1 MEWTSS
7 HLSQHMFITFWA
19 IPPRGVDDWRSS
31 REEEELNVYS
41 YPSLGHTNLMKTVDS
56 LLSRFVSAV
65 DDRYPVELTY
75 PKKGYLLTQISKFRR
90 GMSEATKGIIRS
102 LSAISMLLCSLSGC
116 PPPFCFWMIPLFPP
130 IADGLLPHD
139 GDHGWILL
147 PPPREGGK
155 LCLQI
160 SWETPREGL
169 WWVQLDS
176 GVHLLSVTRMVMIG
190 LTMPK
195 PLLAQSSKGGGDLS
209 KNCCQLGS
217 QPQIYL

>member
-1 MEWTSS
+1 
-7 HLSQHMFITFWA
+7 
-19 IPPRGVDDWRSS
+19 
-31 REEEELNVYS
+31 
-41 YPSLGHTNLMKTVDS
+41 MKTVDS

-90 GMSEATKGIIRS
+90 GMSEVTKGIIRS
-102 LSAISMLLCSLSGC
+102 LSAISMLLFSLSGC

-155 LCLQI
+155 LFVSRSVGNSQGRTLMGPAGLRCPPLECDQDGDDWFNHAQASAGSVIKRWGWPLQKLLSAGQPTPNLPITDPYIQKHTCSYICNCSPQI
-160 SWETPREGL
+160 S
-169 WWVQLDS
+169 
-176 GVHLLSVTRMVMIG
+176 
-190 LTMPK
+190 
-195 PLLAQSSKGGGDLS
+195 
-209 KNCCQLGS
+209 GS
-217 QPQIYL
+217 W